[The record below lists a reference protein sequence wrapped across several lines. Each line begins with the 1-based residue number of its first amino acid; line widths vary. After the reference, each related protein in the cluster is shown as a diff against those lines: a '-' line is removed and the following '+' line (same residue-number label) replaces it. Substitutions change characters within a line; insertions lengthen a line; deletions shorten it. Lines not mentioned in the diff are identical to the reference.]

1 MGENIQSSH
10 HIPRANT
17 INPNIIRR
25 PLNRKRRRQLP
36 NRRLSRIIRR
46 LRLRHIHHRPRH
58 TPNHHDTSGALAL
71 DEVTGHARGEVVG
84 AVDVDGP
91 ALLDAFGWVVD
102 GVEVLGE
109 AGGGDEV
116 VDAAVERDDVVER
129 LVDGVGAGD
138 VGVVGGD
145 TGWTGM
151 SLTYVSCLCS
161 MERGKGW

>member
-1 MGENIQSSH
+1 M
-10 HIPRANT
+10 
-17 INPNIIRR
+17 
-25 PLNRKRRRQLP
+25 
-36 NRRLSRIIRR
+36 
-46 LRLRHIHHRPRH
+46 
-58 TPNHHDTSGALAL
+58 
-71 DEVTGHARGEVVG
+71 TGHGRGEVVG

-161 MERGKGW
+161 MKRGEGW